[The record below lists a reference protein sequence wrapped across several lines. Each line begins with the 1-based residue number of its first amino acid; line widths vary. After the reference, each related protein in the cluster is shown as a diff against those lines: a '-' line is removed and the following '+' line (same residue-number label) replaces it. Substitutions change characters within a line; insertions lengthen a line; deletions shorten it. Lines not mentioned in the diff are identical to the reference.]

1 MSADLGGHDE
11 NSPGQFHEERSA
23 TEKRT
28 GSRVSKTIV
37 NLCLDVTLLAL
48 FVVFAWISAVLRF
61 AFPALPDASGWT
73 LWGYDVVDWRDA
85 QFNVLCLFGAAI
97 VLHVMLH
104 WSWVTGVINQR
115 VFKRQVI
122 PANGVDTLIGVG
134 LLALILHLLG
144 AGLLIARYCVVHQ

>member
-1 MSADLGGHDE
+1 
-11 NSPGQFHEERSA
+11 
-23 TEKRT
+23 
-28 GSRVSKTIV
+28 
-37 NLCLDVTLLAL
+37 L
-48 FVVFAWISAVLRF
+48 FVVLAWISTVIRF

-115 VFKRQVI
+115 LFKRQVI

-134 LLALILHLLG
+134 LLVLILHLIG
-144 AGLLIARYCVVHQ
+144 AGLLIARYCVLHQ